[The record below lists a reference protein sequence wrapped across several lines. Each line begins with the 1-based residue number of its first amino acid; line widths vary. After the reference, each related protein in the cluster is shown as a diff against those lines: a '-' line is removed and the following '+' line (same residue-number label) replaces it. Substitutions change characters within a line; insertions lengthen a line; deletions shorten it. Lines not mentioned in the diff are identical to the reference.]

1 MIDTIEQTEDLKR
14 TPLRKAVLQ
23 DVTKV
28 DRLPPHSLEAEKAV
42 LGCVMLAP
50 NECMGECLTK
60 LKNGSEVFYDLRNQV
75 IFNEMAEMYD
85 KREPIDLV
93 TLRQRLKD
101 KKLLEEVGGIAYINS
116 FRELVPIHPSVLQAC
131 RLARRWSRPA

>member
-1 MIDTIEQTEDLKR
+1 MTDTNGQAEDLKH
-14 TPLRKAVLQ
+14 TPRRQAVSQ
-23 DVTKV
+23 DITKV

-42 LGCVMLAP
+42 LGCVMMAP

-75 IFNEMAEMYD
+75 VFNEMADMFD

-101 KKLLEEVGGIAYINS
+101 KK
-116 FRELVPIHPSVLQAC
+116 
-131 RLARRWSRPA
+131 